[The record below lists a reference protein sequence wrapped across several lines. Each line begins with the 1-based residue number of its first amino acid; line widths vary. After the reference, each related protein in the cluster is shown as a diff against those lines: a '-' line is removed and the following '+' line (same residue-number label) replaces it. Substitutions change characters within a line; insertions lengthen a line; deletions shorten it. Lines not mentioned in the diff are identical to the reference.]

1 MEPRKTALYETHK
14 NLGAKMVEF
23 AGFMMPVQYKGVI
36 HEHHAVRNSVGVF
49 DVSHMG
55 EFFIRGDNATAFLQ
69 KLTLNDV
76 TKLQE
81 HRAQYSGMCYEHGG
95 MIDDLILYCFGDYYM
110 AIVNASNREKDYAWM
125 KEHLIEGASL
135 EDLSDDYSL
144 FAVQGRNAQPTL
156 QKLTDVDLS
165 EIKFYWFST
174 GKLAGVDT
182 IIARTGYTGEDG
194 FEVAVPVK
202 ESEKIWDA
210 IFAAGEE
217 FDIEPIG
224 LGARDTL
231 RMEMKYSLY
240 GNDIDETTNPIEAG
254 LGWISKVDKGDFIGR
269 DAIVKMKEEKP
280 KRKLVGF
287 EMKERSLARHE
298 CKIVKDGS
306 EIGYVTSGTF
316 SPSLEKGIGIG
327 YVNVPFNEVGTEIKI
342 LIRSKEVPAEV
353 VKTPFY
359 QRPY

>member
-1 MEPRKTALYETHK
+1 MR
-14 NLGAKMVEF
+14 
-23 AGFMMPVQYKGVI
+23 
-36 HEHHAVRNSVGVF
+36 
-49 DVSHMG
+49 
-55 EFFIRGDNATAFLQ
+55 RGRIERSSRPQ
-69 KLTLNDV
+69 
-76 TKLQE
+76 
-81 HRAQYSGMCYEHGG
+81 
-95 MIDDLILYCFGDYYM
+95 
-110 AIVNASNREKDYAWM
+110 NRWD
-125 KEHLIEGASL
+125 EGS
-135 EDLSDDYSL
+135 
-144 FAVQGRNAQPTL
+144 Q
-156 QKLTDVDLS
+156 
-165 EIKFYWFST
+165 W
-174 GKLAGVDT
+174 
-182 IIARTGYTGEDG
+182 TGYTGEDG
-194 FEVAVPVK
+194 FEVAVPVQ
-202 ESEKIWDA
+202 ESKKVWDA
-210 IFAAGEE
+210 IFDAGEE

-298 CKIVKDGS
+298 YKIVKDGS

-342 LIRSKEVPAEV
+342 LIRNKEVPAEV